1 MDYYTMLLV
10 LLIMAAIVMI
20 INILSNNNFSKRTK
34 NGFIT
39 ALIFIIIGAVC
50 EWIGE
55 KVNGRFFFGIN
66 QIDIAYHYFV
76 KLLEQIVV
84 PIMTFT
90 FADALFVSDK
100 NNPKSKVMQVFLSIF
115 VGIEIILS
123 LIGKL
128 IFYVDKNNIYHHGR
142 LYAIYVF
149 TYIFTAFY
157 MVYRVSCFSKK
168 IQKKNMIEL
177 SSIVFFL
184 AAGVII
190 QSFDPKVKT
199 CWITIIIA
207 MAMFYAYYINIIQYL
222 DGLTLLLNQKCYK
235 NWVEDDA
242 TKEAFTIIIIDI
254 NLFSLINNT
263 CGHQKGDEILQKI
276 GTILK
281 DVYQKNGRCYR
292 MGGDEFCII
301 LDKDTNVKML
311 NEILAQEIES
321 LNSEIYS
328 ELKNAE
334 VKIEKFPL
342 LSYGMSTYNPES
354 KDDHDVAATIKE
366 ADDKMYEEKK
376 KVHKMCNVELRK

>member
-1 MDYYTMLLV
+1 MDYYTTLIVLV
-10 LLIMAAIVMI
+10 IMAAIVMI
-20 INILSNNNFSKRTK
+20 INVSSNNNFVKRTK

-39 ALIFIIIGAVC
+39 ALTFIIIGAVC

-55 KVNGRFFFGIN
+55 KVNGRFLFGID

-76 KLLEQIVV
+76 KLLEQVVV

-90 FADALFVSDK
+90 FADALFVGNKD
-100 NNPKSKVMQVFLSIF
+100 NQKSKLMKFFLSIF
-115 VGIEIILS
+115 VGVELV
-123 LIGKL
+123 LVLLGKLL
-128 IFYVDKNNIYHHGR
+128 IFYVDKNNVYHHGR
-142 LYAIYVF
+142 LYGI
-149 TYIFTAFY
+149 YIFTVLY
-157 MVYRVSCFSKK
+157 MIYRVSCFSKK
-168 IQKKNMIEL
+168 IQKKNTVEL

-184 AAGVII
+184 TAGVII
-190 QSFDPKVKT
+190 QSFNPKIKT
-199 CWITIIIA
+199 CWIAIIMA

-242 TKEAFTIIIIDI
+242 AKEAFTIIIIDI

-263 CGHQKGDEILQKI
+263 CGHQKGDEILRKI
-276 GTILK
+276 GSILK

-301 LDKDTNVKML
+301 LEEGVNVKVL
-311 NEILAQEIES
+311 NETLIQKIEP

-328 ELKNAE
+328 ELKNAKAE
-334 VKIEKFPL
+334 IVKFPL
-342 LSYGMSTYNPES
+342 LSCGMSTYNPES

-376 KVHKMCNVELRK
+376 KIHKMCNVELRK